1 MVKRQRGTSSDIAAV
16 LLTFTMCISSVSQT
30 ETSGA
35 CTGHSSLETSGTTE
49 SSDPYRFFLQIS
61 SLPFR
66 EQSPKRICPEI
77 MWLTWVDR
85 TAAR

>member
-16 LLTFTMCISSVSQT
+16 LLTLTMCISSVSQT

-35 CTGHSSLETSGTTE
+35 CTRQNSFETSGTTE

-66 EQSPKRICPEI
+66 EQSPKRICPET